1 MDVCAWQHFR
11 YGLKWCSLMT
21 RYMIARWVTRPQGN
35 DNYTRGQSMLV
46 SLCSSRD
53 NFFFSRS
60 FIFVPTI
67 VIVLIFF
74 FFFFFKI
81 MHMRNA
87 KDRIIEEKCIMENGY
102 YLRTPSFY
110 KIIILFF
117 FCFEVWEWLYMK
129 NVRNRIIGRKCVW
142 KMDII

>member
-21 RYMIARWVTRPQGN
+21 RYMIARWVTRPQAN
-35 DNYTRGQSMLV
+35 DNYTREESMLV

-53 NFFFSRS
+53 NFFFSRF

-74 FFFFFKI
+74 FFRI
-81 MHMRNA
+81 WGLCIMRNA
-87 KDRIIEEKCIMENGY
+87 KDRIIEEK
-102 YLRTPSFY
+102 L
-110 KIIILFF
+110 
-117 FCFEVWEWLYMK
+117 
-129 NVRNRIIGRKCVW
+129 W
-142 KMDII
+142 KMDIIQGYQVFIKSWFYFFFFKFENDYISKTREIG

>member
-21 RYMIARWVTRPQGN
+21 RYMIARWVTRPQAN
-35 DNYTRGQSMLV
+35 DNYTREESMLV

-74 FFFFFKI
+74 FFFRI
-81 MHMRNA
+81 WGLCIMRNA
-87 KDRIIEEKCIMENGY
+87 KDRIIEEK
-102 YLRTPSFY
+102 L
-110 KIIILFF
+110 
-117 FCFEVWEWLYMK
+117 
-129 NVRNRIIGRKCVW
+129 W
-142 KMDII
+142 KMDIIQGYQVFIKSWFYFFFFFKFENDCISKTREIG